1 MTFNNGF
8 GDGRLVDSENCL
20 LEVKTM
26 STKNEL
32 IADLLMGAAYADKHL
47 DGREYGT
54 VMKLLAKVMD
64 LAELPDE
71 MISRLD
77 NFAPNGFDPVSAAKS
92 LNLTNDDE
100 KRTLIELV
108 AAVTEADE
116 VHDLDE
122 NEYLE
127 KVAGALD
134 LPRPSYSDL
143 TVEILSVDNLKAA
156 GKKLI
161 TPPPIPDAAK

>member
-1 MTFNNGF
+1 
-8 GDGRLVDSENCL
+8 
-20 LEVKTM
+20 M

-32 IADLLMGAAYADKHL
+32 IADLLMGAAHADKHL
-47 DGREYGT
+47 DGREYGV
-54 VMKLLAKVMD
+54 VMKLLAQVMD
-64 LAELPDE
+64 LKELPDE
-71 MISRLD
+71 MINRLD
-77 NFAPNGFDPVSAAKS
+77 NFAPNNFNPVDATKS
-92 LNLTNDDE
+92 LGLAEDEE
-100 KRTLIELV
+100 KRKLIELI

-116 VHDLDE
+116 VLDLDE

-134 LPRPSYSDL
+134 LSRPSYSDL

-161 TPPPIPDAAK
+161 MPPPIPDAAK